1 MVAAGP
7 RDRRAGASG
16 PGPRTP
22 SGRRAGGA
30 QQPAADGRTAA
41 SRRRSAALTRR
52 ARQVN
57 AILTDYYGEP
67 TRSDGRADP
76 LSELVAVILSQHT
89 SDVNSERAF
98 DSLRDRFPSWEAIR
112 TAPTAE
118 VAEAI
123 RCGGLAIVKA
133 PRIQRV
139 LNQIL
144 ELRGELS
151 LDFLA
156 DLSLDEARAFLR
168 ALDGVGPKSAAC
180 VLLFSLDKPAMP
192 VDTHVH
198 RVAGRLGFIEP
209 RTTADAAHEQLERM
223 VPPDEVYAFHV
234 NLIRHGRAIC
244 KAQRPR
250 CPQCPVNALCPYPAK
265 TV

>member
-1 MVAAGP
+1 MVAQQSDATRP
-7 RDRRAGASG
+7 R
-16 PGPRTP
+16 RTRQ
-22 SGRRAGGA
+22 SGGA
-30 QQPAADGRTAA
+30 QAAPAGAA
-41 SRRRSAALTRR
+41 PERKATTGPLPSLKRR

-57 AILTDYYGEP
+57 AILSDYYGPP
-67 TRSDGRADP
+67 TRPNGRADP
-76 LSELVAVILSQHT
+76 LSELIAVILSQHT

-98 DSLRDRFPSWEAIR
+98 DSLCARFPSWEAVS
-112 TAPTAE
+112 TAPVAE

-123 RCGGLAIVKA
+123 RSGGLAVVKA

-139 LNQIL
+139 LTQIL
-144 ELRGELS
+144 EARGELS

-156 DLSLDEARAFLR
+156 DLPLEDARAFLR

-180 VLLFSLDKPAMP
+180 VLLFSLGQPAMP

-198 RVAGRLGFIEP
+198 RVAGRLGFIGP

-223 VPPDEVYAFHV
+223 VPPAEVYAFHV
-234 NLIRHGRAIC
+234 NLIRHGRETC

-250 CPQCPVNALCPYPAK
+250 CPRCPVNALCPYPAK
-265 TV
+265 AV